1 MQTTPERLRAQLAEL
16 GVTVDVGPIVQDLE
30 VVTLTRGAFQATYRL
45 VAADHTR
52 LTATA
57 QGKGDVPT
65 LVVRPFVSPRTAQA
79 LRRTGAEHRLR
90 RQRMGRVWRRADR
103 RPGTASSG
111 KATAGQSAP
120 VTGNLFS
127 RGRMQVIFALLAW
140 PELWDKP
147 QRDLAHGPAS
157 PWGRRTTHSGC
168 LPRPATTQQA
178 RVGAIL
184 HFSTCGPR
192 PSRPG
197 LARHLTLGLIAA
209 SLTPSSRHRMREGV
223 WLSGEQAI
231 IEMLRPASVTLYVV
245 QLDPRLAIVNRWRS
259 DGEPNV
265 VVRRK
270 FWNAPDDTLSS
281 GCSRHLGPWS
291 TRTSASRDPR
301 VRGAATEWRD
311 RHERSERN
319 S

>member
-1 MQTTPERLRAQLAEL
+1 MPTTPERLRAQLAEL
-16 GVTVDVGPIVQDLE
+16 GVTVDVGPIAQDPE

-45 VAADHTR
+45 VAGDHTR

-65 LVVRPFVSPRTAQA
+65 LVVRPFVSPRTAEA
-79 LRRTGAEHRLR
+79 LRRTGVQYLDYAGNAWVEFGDVLIDVQGRPRPAE
-90 RQRMGRVWRRADR
+90 V
-103 RPGTASSG
+103 S
-111 KATAGQSAP
+111 QSAP

-147 QRDLAHGPAS
+147 QRDLAHTAGVS
-157 PWGRRTTHSGC
+157 LG
-168 LPRPATTQQA
+168 QA
-178 RVGAIL
+178 HNTLGLLAEAGY
-184 HFSTCGPR
+184 HAEGPR
-192 PSRPG
+192 RGQTTLLDVWAAAFPTG
-197 LARHLTLGLIAA
+197 LARHLTLG
-209 SLTPSSRHRMREGV
+209 SYRGEVDTFKPTQDEEGV
-223 WLSGEQAI
+223 WLSGEQAVV
-231 IEMLRPASVTLYVV
+231 EMLRPASMTLYVV
-245 QLDPRLAIVNRWRS
+245 ELDPRLAIVNRWRS

-270 FWNAPDDTLSS
+270 FWNAPDDASSS
-281 GCSRHLGPWS
+281 GVHEAPWPLVYADLL
-291 TRTSASRDPR
+291 ASRDPR